1 MLLPI
6 ATVVKPEERN
16 LNNSEENMDET
27 REMQVYRWGLVSDH
41 SNEKIVNKYV
51 TALTRHLVCSKS
63 FIYLLSLIFATSWV
77 DRYDPHFKVKRQTLL
92 NGQ

>member
-27 REMQVYRWGLVSDH
+27 REMQVY
-41 SNEKIVNKYV
+41 
-51 TALTRHLVCSKS
+51 T
-63 FIYLLSLIFATSWV
+63 
-77 DRYDPHFKVKRQTLL
+77 
-92 NGQ
+92 